1 MSTLDKTAPPGRET
15 DGPPGRRRRPYS
27 LLRRQRRAGMLFA
40 LPGTLH
46 IGFWIGLPVLAAF
59 VLSLTDFDVFKSPGF
74 VGFDNYTEIFS
85 DDKFLRS
92 LWTTLLYAL
101 GVVPVT
107 MALSLGLAVLLNQG
121 IRGQTF
127 FRTAI
132 YLPQIT
138 ATVAVALIWSF
149 ILQNDGLANDILGTF
164 GISPVAWLNDP
175 SVALFSVIMISIW
188 QGLGFNTLIYLAAL
202 QGVPGD
208 LYEAAAIDGAGP
220 WRKFR
225 SITVPML
232 KPATFFVLI
241 TTTVGAFQAFDQ
253 VYVLTRGGPA
263 YATTLTTYEIYQ
275 TGFSDFRL
283 GVACA
288 QSVVLLVA
296 LIVLTAVNTRTM
308 GESRDGH

>member
-1 MSTLDKTAPPGRET
+1 MGVLDTSTGPARRQVKEPG
-15 DGPPGRRRRPYS
+15 GRPRRS
-27 LLRRQRRAGMLFA
+27 LLRGQRRAGVLFT
-40 LPGTLH
+40 LPATLH
-46 IGFWIGLPVLAAF
+46 IGLWIGLPVAAAF
-59 VLSLTDFDVFKSPGF
+59 VLSFTDYDVFKSPAF
-74 VGFDNYTEIFS
+74 VGLDNYAEIFT
-85 DDKFLRS
+85 DDGFLRS
-92 LWTTLLYAL
+92 LWTTLLYAA
-101 GVVPVT
+101 GTVPVT
-107 MALSLGLAVLLNQG
+107 MAISLGLAVLLNQG
-121 IRGQTF
+121 MRGQGF

-138 ATVAVALIWSF
+138 ATVAVALVWSY
-149 ILQNDGLANDILGTF
+149 ILQVDGLANEILGSV

-175 SVALFSVIMISIW
+175 SVALFSVILISIW

-202 QGVPGD
+202 QGIPGD

-220 WRKFR
+220 WRKFTG
-225 SITVPML
+225 ITVPML

-241 TTTVGAFQAFDQ
+241 TSTVGAFQAFDQ
-253 VYVLTRGGPA
+253 VFVLTRGGPA

-308 GESRDGH
+308 GESRDGN

>member
-1 MSTLDKTAPPGRET
+1 MSTVDKTAADPRGT
-15 DGPPGRRRRPYS
+15 ARRS
-27 LLRRQRRAGMLFA
+27 LLRGQRRAGLLFA

-46 IGFWIGLPVLAAF
+46 IGLWIGLPVVAAF
-59 VLSLTDFDVFKSPGF
+59 VLSLTDYDVFTTPQF
-74 VGFDNYTEIFS
+74 VGLDNYAEIFG
-85 DDKFLRS
+85 DDGFLRS
-92 LWTTLLYAL
+92 LWTTLLYAV
-101 GVVPVT
+101 GTVPVT
-107 MALSLGLAVLLNQG
+107 MAISLGLAVLLNQG
-121 IRGQTF
+121 MRGQAF

-138 ATVAVALIWSF
+138 ATVAVALIWSY
-149 ILQNDGLANDILGTF
+149 ILQVDGLANEILGSV
-164 GISPVAWLNDP
+164 GIGPVAWLNDP
-175 SVALFSVIMISIW
+175 SVALVSVILISIW

-220 WRKFR
+220 WRKFLD
-225 SITVPML
+225 ITVPL
-232 KPATFFVLI
+232 LRPATYFVLI
-241 TTTVGAFQAFDQ
+241 TATVGAFQAFDQ

-263 YATTLTTYEIYQ
+263 YATTLTTYEIYN

>member
-1 MSTLDKTAPPGRET
+1 MSTLEKVPTGSRAPSRHDLMRG
-15 DGPPGRRRRPYS
+15 
-27 LLRRQRRAGMLFA
+27 QRRAGLLFA

-46 IGFWIGLPVLAAF
+46 VGLWIGLPVVAAF
-59 VLSLTDFDVFKSPGF
+59 VLSLTDYDVFTTPGF
-74 VGFDNYTEIFS
+74 VGLDNYAEIFT
-85 DDKFLRS
+85 DGGFLRS
-92 LWTTLLYAL
+92 LWTTLLYAV
-101 GVVPVT
+101 GTVPVT
-107 MALSLGLAVLLNQG
+107 MAISLGLAVLLNQG
-121 IRGQTF
+121 MRGQGF

-138 ATVAVALIWSF
+138 ATVAVALIWSY
-149 ILQNDGLANDILGTF
+149 ILQVDGLANEILGSV
-164 GISPVAWLNDP
+164 GIAPVAWLNDP
-175 SVALFSVIMISIW
+175 SVALVSVILISIW

-220 WRKFR
+220 WRKFVD
-225 SITVPML
+225 ITVPL
-232 KPATFFVLI
+232 LRPATYFVLI
-241 TTTVGAFQAFDQ
+241 TATVGAFQAFDQ

-263 YATTLTTYEIYQ
+263 YATTLTTYEIYN